1 MSQLHR
7 LFLVPKPFLKNR
19 ERNKGRYVNPA
30 ISSHF
35 EEQIDATSGMGG
47 VGGKGGR
54 GGGHFTDAPN
64 REYAAESVQ

>member
-47 VGGKGGR
+47 VA
-54 GGGHFTDAPN
+54 GGHFTDAPN